1 MQILCFLI
9 RSGLKTMACFLQKRI
24 SNLRSPSPHGGGD
37 TTILHVTV
45 FYNVGAVD
53 PAAPGVGIRLLGP
66 VVVTTTRQGMNSNR
80 ARAGAVA
87 LARVVA
93 GRRVAPT
100 PTLSD
105 KVFGLV
111 PTLLR
116 HLVLF
121 QLLLLLLPVIVLW
134 RRGRPR
140 YPLLSSR

>member
-1 MQILCFLI
+1 MQILCFST
-9 RSGLKTMACFLQKRI
+9 RNGLKTMACFLQKRI
-24 SNLRSPSPHGGGD
+24 SKLGVLLHTAGE
-37 TTILHVTV
+37 TLLHVTV

-100 PTLSD
+100 STLSD